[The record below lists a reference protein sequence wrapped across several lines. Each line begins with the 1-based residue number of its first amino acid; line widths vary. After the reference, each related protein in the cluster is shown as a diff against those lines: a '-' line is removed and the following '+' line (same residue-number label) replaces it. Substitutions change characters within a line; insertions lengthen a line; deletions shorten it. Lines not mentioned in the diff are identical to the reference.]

1 MTVDESRRRVEKE
14 NNSDNF
20 PVGMR
25 VLAVDD
31 DPICLRLLECLLRK
45 CQYHVTV
52 TNQATTALEMLRENK
67 DRFDLV
73 ISDVY
78 MPDMDGFKLLE
89 LVGLEMDLPVIM
101 LSANSDTSL
110 VMKGVTHGACD
121 YLVKPVRI
129 EELRNIWQHVIRR
142 KTFDSKHHS
151 KSGDQDNEEEGRQG
165 DQLSGTAEQ
174 SEKLNKRRKD
184 EDDGSENEDPATQ
197 KKPRVVW
204 SAELHRK
211 FVAAVN
217 HLGIE
222 KAVPKRILDM
232 MNVEGLSR
240 ENVASHLQ
248 KYRLYLKRISLVSTP
263 QANTATPY
271 MPMGSLGGFG
281 DLQTLAGPG
290 QLNRAT
296 LSPYVPGSLLGRLN
310 SSAGVSLQNRNLL
323 GLLQPSHAQS
333 SGNSLDLLGKLN
345 ANAPPTSQNPS
356 LFRGIPSLELDQLQH
371 GKFPKIEQVLNPMD
385 NSKLLTAATTFTG
398 SGSAFGNP
406 INATI
411 LQGNSQQGQTG
422 EGFGNPHSL
431 NMASLRPEPLNTGVS
446 SASNFLGHGGLNG
459 NLGNSILA
467 SNVQPNCYPLM
478 ETFTHSQ
485 LDQNHVRGGNYS
497 PAGPHLQ
504 SSPLGYN
511 STFSTSIPYENSRG
525 QTQYQE
531 GFIGDAIQSVNQA
544 PTQFWGD
551 HNSNNVF
558 SNSSSQILGNGLM
571 PPLSQI
577 ADQNNDIFN
586 MKTDTPLIGQE
597 NGGSVVLFPHNENAN
612 FNQDSRM
619 GSNEDYML
627 NSAKPQGA
635 YSSLDDLMNGVIKG
649 EQNGQFGFDDYLFGS

>member
-1 MTVDESRRRVEKE
+1 MVPEMTVDESRRRVEKE

-31 DPICLRLLECLLRK
+31 DPICLKLLECLLRR

-142 KTFDSKHHS
+142 KTFDPKHHS

-174 SEKLNKRRKD
+174 NEKLNKRRKD
-184 EDDGSENEDPATQ
+184 EEDGSENEDPATQ

-263 QANTATPY
+263 QANMATPY

-310 SSAGVSLQNRNLL
+310 SSSGVSLQNRNLL

-345 ANAPPTSQNPS
+345 SNAPPTSQNPS
-356 LFRGIPSLELDQLQH
+356 LFLGTQMQH
-371 GKFPKIEQVLNPMD
+371 GKFTKIEQVLNPMD

-406 INATI
+406 INVTI

-431 NMASLRPEPLNTGVS
+431 NMTSLRSEPLNTGVS

-459 NLGNSILA
+459 NLQNSILA

-485 LDQNHVRGGNYS
+485 LDQNHVRGNYS

-511 STFSTSIPYENSRG
+511 STLSTSIPYENSRG

-531 GFIGDAIQSVNQA
+531 GLIGDAIQSVNQA

-551 HNSNNVF
+551 HNSNSNNVF